1 MRSHRAISNAHH
13 IFRAP
18 GAPRARRS
26 GAIAL
31 APRLA
36 WHRFLALASLILLAL
51 VSLPASGADAPAAS
65 SGVPALAPIPAARA
79 AQRLAVITIQGEI
92 HAITARS
99 FERRLKA
106 AVDGGADG
114 IIVELNTPGGEVGA
128 VLDICTMIKQ
138 SPIANTIAWVHPTAY
153 SGGAIIALACR
164 EIVLSSVATMG
175 DAAPVSG
182 NPIQFAQGLKD
193 TERQKILAP
202 LLAEVVDS
210 ARRRGYD
217 EKLVQGFLTLG
228 VELWLVRDKQTGQ
241 RYFVD
246 ENEYRAIFGTEPT
259 RGRPYVASGSASAA
273 WSADDATS
281 APSNDDVAQGL
292 VEEPS
297 RDADRP
303 SSSATGDSGDDSQ
316 GDAAGP
322 TAFRPASPA
331 LEDVPVSD
339 IKIDTASTRPTF
351 SSADRGRFELVEYA
365 VDGNTLLTLKEG
377 DLRRYGFADPLLT
390 INNDQDLLALTGAQH
405 IIRLDQS
412 WSEDL
417 VAFMTMGMT
426 GLIVRG
432 VLIIVFL
439 LAMFI
444 ELSMPGVGL
453 PGAIALLAL
462 VGLIVPPMLMGAS
475 TWWALAMILLGILL
489 VLLELFVLPG
499 FGLPGV
505 LGLVMLFGGLV
516 GTFAGVGQL
525 FPGTGP
531 DSGASLSWA
540 ASVVLLAGFVAGVGI
555 YFFVRYTDKFPLAG
569 KLVLA
574 DRAVVGDDDT
584 SGGMLAAMSTATDT
598 SRGPV
603 ALGAKG
609 RAVSPLRPSGSAEF
623 GDTLVDVVSEFGFI
637 ETGAPVRVTSVTEYR
652 VAVERIRDDA
662 APNSTGPGNL
672 GSSNLGPGAGPGA
685 GLTPDLPSDSAPRG
699 EAKA

>member
-1 MRSHRAISNAHH
+1 MRSHRAIAHLQSN
-13 IFRAP
+13 F
-18 GAPRARRS
+18 RARRVS
-26 GAIAL
+26 AAVTT
-31 APRLA
+31 PRLA

-51 VSLPASGADAPAAS
+51 VSLPASGADVPAAS
-65 SGVPALAPIPAARA
+65 SGVSALAPIPAARA

-92 HAITARS
+92 HAVTARS

-259 RGRPYVASGSASAA
+259 RGRPYVASGAASARA
-273 WSADDATS
+273 SEDQSAA

-292 VEEPS
+292 VDEPA

-303 SSSATGDSGDDSQ
+303 GSSAATTGDDD
-316 GDAAGP
+316 DAAPSDAGP

-377 DLRRYGFADPLLT
+377 DLRRYGFADPLVT

-405 IIRLDQS
+405 IVRLDQS

-531 DSGASLSWA
+531 DTGASLSWA

-609 RAVSPLRPSGSAEF
+609 RAVTPLRPSGSAEF
-623 GDTLVDVVSEFGFI
+623 GETLVDVVSEFGFI
-637 ETGAPVRVTSVTEYR
+637 ESGAPVRVTSVTEYR

-662 APNSTGPGNL
+662 GSNTTGPK
-672 GSSNLGPGAGPGA
+672 PAGPGP
-685 GLTPDLPSDSAPRG
+685 TPDPSSDSAPRG